1 MVGKEDGQILEEI
14 WKAIRPK
21 NGARK
26 RLVIDD
32 DYFIETGI
40 HTFEFQQELVL
51 RTVLFVFGEQ
61 NPELL
66 INHCNADLL
75 LRYMRTKNCEILED
89 EHVLVLRKDD
99 NYKYLAQRFLKILDN
114 PDNDDVRNHVCMGDD
129 KFKAMFAK
137 YYSREFEG
145 RTNKANPTLEKVRI
159 SVRNKMGS
167 LPWGQQTKL

>member
-1 MVGKEDGQILEEI
+1 MVGKEDDQILEEI
-14 WKAIRPK
+14 WKALRPK

-32 DYFIETGI
+32 DYFVEKGV

-66 INHCNADLL
+66 IKHCSADLL

-89 EHVLVLRKDD
+89 EDILVLRKDD

-114 PDNDDVRNHVCMGDD
+114 PDNDDVRNHVCMGDE
-129 KFKAMFAK
+129 KFKSMFAK
-137 YYSREFEG
+137 YYSKAFEG
-145 RTNKANPTLEKVRI
+145 KINTPNPTMVKVRS
-159 SVRNKMGS
+159 SVRNS
-167 LPWGQQTKL
+167 IHRLSWGQQTKL